1 MEIFSNLSDNQILCF
16 CFPINKPCVALIFL
30 AFNLKIISG
39 PSQSGA
45 SVEIIYTSLH
55 QPTYWHIHF
64 PIYFSYSLQM
74 NYQVQ
79 SLTNIRFYLLIIQY
93 DMDYEFCYVIML
105 AHMDQGYQLR
115 LYHQ

>member
-1 MEIFSNLSDNQILCF
+1 
-16 CFPINKPCVALIFL
+16 
-30 AFNLKIISG
+30 
-39 PSQSGA
+39 
-45 SVEIIYTSLH
+45 
-55 QPTYWHIHF
+55 
-64 PIYFSYSLQM
+64 M